1 MMMTMNRTVIAG
13 VAAAGVLAVVGGA
26 AFAQTSAGARS
37 NVSNQPIMVG
47 ADGGERTNTGF
58 ALRGRAEVTQG
69 QNRLRADSIVGTN
82 AEGQNISTVTATG
95 NVYYVTPNETIRGD
109 RAVYTVSNGTI
120 IVTGDVILTQGKNV
134 LTGGRLSYNIDTG
147 QTDMA
152 AGGNGRIQGVFY
164 PQGAN

>member
-1 MMMTMNRTVIAG
+1 MTMNRPVF
-13 VAAAGVLAVVGGA
+13 AAVTGLALLAVLGGSA
-26 AFAQTSAGARS
+26 VAQSAGGGRT

-69 QNRLRADSIVGTN
+69 QNRLRADSIVGSN
-82 AEGQNISTVTATG
+82 AEGQNISTVTASG
-95 NVYYVTPNETIRGD
+95 NVYYVTPTETIRGD
-109 RAVYTVSNGTI
+109 RAVYTVSNATI

-147 QTDMA
+147 QTNMV

>member
-1 MMMTMNRTVIAG
+1 MTMNRVVIAG
-13 VAAAGVLAVVGGA
+13 VAAASVLAVVGGA
-26 AFAQTSAGARS
+26 AFAQTARS
-37 NVSNQPIMVG
+37 NTSNQPIMVG

-109 RAVYTVSNGTI
+109 RAVYTVSNATI

>member
-1 MMMTMNRTVIAG
+1 MMMTMNRAVIAG
-13 VAAAGVLAVVGGA
+13 VAVAGVLAVLGGSA
-26 AFAQTSAGARS
+26 IAQSTGAGRT

-47 ADGGERTNTGF
+47 ADGGERTTTGF
-58 ALRGRAEVTQG
+58 GLRGRAEVTQG
-69 QNRLRADSIVGTN
+69 ENRLRADTIIGTN
-82 AEGQNISTVTATG
+82 AEGQNVSSVTATG

-109 RAVYTVSNGTI
+109 RAVYTVSNATI

>member
-1 MMMTMNRTVIAG
+1 MTMNRPVF
-13 VAAAGVLAVVGGA
+13 AAVSGLALLAVLGGSA
-26 AFAQTSAGARS
+26 VAQSAGGGRT

-69 QNRLRADSIVGTN
+69 ENRLRADSIEGTN
-82 AEGQNISTVTATG
+82 AEGQNISTVTAAG
-95 NVYYVTPNETIRGD
+95 NVYYVTPTETIRGD
-109 RAVYTVSNGTI
+109 RAVYTVSNATI

-147 QTDMA
+147 QTNMV
-152 AGGNGRIQGVFY
+152 AGNNGRIQGVFY